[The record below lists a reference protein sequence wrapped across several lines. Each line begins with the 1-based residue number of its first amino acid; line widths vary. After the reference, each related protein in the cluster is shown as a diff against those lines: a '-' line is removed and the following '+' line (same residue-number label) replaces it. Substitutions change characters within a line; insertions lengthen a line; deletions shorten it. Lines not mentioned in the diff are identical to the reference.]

1 MQEGSPARPLV
12 NATLVMG
19 APLERC
25 WAVLTDFSAMHR
37 WFFGLRRVRLVGP
50 GRVGAERFVTFVN
63 GLEHRELVTAWEP
76 SAHLALVAPE
86 ASGLIAPGASVDVRL
101 QGSPRGVLLSWSID
115 FRFSLWRPLS
125 LLSQPIARGVVGAAL
140 RISLRRLR
148 RLAES
153 AERN

>member
-1 MQEGSPARPLV
+1 MPEGKSPRPLV
-12 NATLVMG
+12 SATLSMG

-37 WFFGLRRVRLVGP
+37 WFFGLRQVRLVGP

-76 SAHLALVAPE
+76 RAHLALVAPD
-86 ASGLIAPGASVDVRL
+86 ASGLIAPGASVDIHL
-101 QGSPRGVLLSWSID
+101 HGCPEGVLLSWSID

-125 LLSQPIARGVVGAAL
+125 ALSRPIARGVVGAAL

-148 RLAES
+148 RLAE
-153 AERN
+153 AAAQN